1 MPPTDNT
8 LHAQLRALV
17 AGPPTDECLLFP
29 GFVAESGYG
38 SLKIDGKT
46 RGAHQVAWELH
57 NQQAVPVGMFVLHSC
72 LKTRSCVNWRHLRI
86 GTAQDNADDRN
97 RDGMTSSGDNHY
109 ARTNPERLARGD
121 AHGSRL
127 HPGAL
132 PRGDEHHART
142 HPERLARGEDAGMAK
157 LDDDKVREIRAR
169 LARGERQ
176 VDLARAFGVNQ
187 PTISCIKRRATWKH
201 IP

>member
-132 PRGDEHHART
+132 PATYLEMY
-142 HPERLARGEDAGMAK
+142 AGYPRSGCGPGGRA
-157 LDDDKVREIRAR
+157 LLCWFLGPATVRIH
-169 LARGERQ
+169 
-176 VDLARAFGVNQ
+176 VTD
-187 PTISCIKRRATWKH
+187 T
-201 IP
+201 